1 MSAYGWPTAASR
13 KGQSEVNRIEALRA
27 YVEADPEPSH
37 TDYLLFEVPHLETG
51 EMQVGVIYCD
61 DGADYLDDHC
71 AQCRDEVLPFGLR
84 GDTEELPSYLVVSVG
99 PRKFARIKAGWR
111 DSEGMD
117 LKRVRF
123 VP

>member
-1 MSAYGWPTAASR
+1 MS
-13 KGQSEVNRIEALRA
+13 RIEALRA

-37 TDYLLFEVPHLETG
+37 TDYLLFEAPHLKTG

-61 DGADYLDDHC
+61 DGADHLDDHC

-84 GDTEELPSYLVVSVG
+84 GDTEELPVFLVVSVG

-111 DSEGMD
+111 NSEGID